1 MVSRQPMAVRVFQPE
16 TYRLRRIWK
25 TVFSNVYL
33 SRECSDRMTR
43 HTLRTYRPI
52 TLNVDVWVTPQL
64 STVVEL
70 DRFPGALEISSGK
83 S

>member
-1 MVSRQPMAVRVFQPE
+1 
-16 TYRLRRIWK
+16 
-25 TVFSNVYL
+25 
-33 SRECSDRMTR
+33 MTR

-64 STVVEL
+64 STAVEL

-83 S
+83 P

>member
-1 MVSRQPMAVRVFQPE
+1 MAVQVSQPE
-16 TYRLRRIWK
+16 TYRLRRMWK
-25 TVFSNVYL
+25 TVFSNVYI

-64 STVVEL
+64 STIVKF